1 MVFAMKPTTWL
12 CFDYSCPNAQRNLN
26 QLYKFVEKEN
36 KEKILTCLFCLVSD
50 VSSHS
55 FVVFVCYY
63 CIVFYLRRRFSHL
76 VLRIK
81 HLASALASERKLN
94 LSLSPCDSVWPGL
107 ARTCVDLLSLYVP
120 VKSKLKHPS
129 PGNPPGIWI
138 FEKFLFKIPPPEA
151 EKLFKFPIIGPF
163 QVIKCP
169 HPRKT
174 FQ

>member
-1 MVFAMKPTTWL
+1 MKPTTWL

-120 VKSKLKHPS
+120 VKSKLKHPARTTPWAFEFLEHFCSKS
-129 PGNPPGIWI
+129 P
-138 FEKFLFKIPPPEA
+138 L
-151 EKLFKFPIIGPF
+151 
-163 QVIKCP
+163 
-169 HPRKT
+169 PRPKSCSNAPS
-174 FQ
+174 